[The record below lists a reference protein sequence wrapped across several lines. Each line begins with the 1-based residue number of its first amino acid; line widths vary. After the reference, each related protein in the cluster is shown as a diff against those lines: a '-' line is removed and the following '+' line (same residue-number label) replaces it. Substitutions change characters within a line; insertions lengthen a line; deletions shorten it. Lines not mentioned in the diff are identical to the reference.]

1 MARRAIYVRYSLTID
16 EQANSAAR
24 ALASALAADPVPGVR
39 ELYPGLASTYVEWD
53 PNQVSD
59 RVIDRWLGRALSE
72 PAPREQEAARDLAI
86 PIRYDGAD
94 LDDVSRETGLAK
106 ADVVRA
112 HRGARYT
119 VLAVGA
125 GPGQPFLG
133 INSAVIDV
141 ARRSTPRFKV
151 PDRSVA
157 IAGRLT
163 TVYRGAIAGGW
174 NLIGTALMAFYDPNR
189 DDPCLFHPG
198 DRVSF
203 IEGPPRV
210 AADVQALIMLPEQ
223 PAFPALRVEK
233 AGPLD
238 LVVDKRRTG
247 VAGFGLAESG
257 PMDPASANWANELV
271 GNPRALPVL
280 ESTLTGPT
288 LIALRPLRIA
298 VFGPGTRLEIN
309 GDNVNGG
316 AVEVSRGARI
326 RVRPNRD
333 GARGYL
339 AIAGGI
345 ESRHYLGCA
354 SADMSGLIGRKLAD
368 GDVLGAGGA
377 ISHVRTGVEVRARKY
392 AAAMKDSSGLPI
404 RLIRGPQY
412 SREAHRALTDSA
424 FTVTTGD
431 RSGVR
436 FEGPPV
442 PGGEL
447 LSESPPL
454 GTVQVTPAGSPI
466 ILMNDRQR
474 SAGYFKPGVVCA
486 ADLPR
491 VAQLRPGSRVRF
503 AFLDQGERR
512 WYIDQS

>member
-1 MARRAIYVRYSLTID
+1 MARRGIYVRYSLTID
-16 EQANSAAR
+16 EHANRAAR
-24 ALASALAADPVPGVR
+24 ALACILASRPVPGLR
-39 ELYPGLASTYVEWD
+39 EVYPGLASTYVEWD
-53 PNQVSD
+53 PDQVSG
-59 RVIDRWLGRALSE
+59 RVIDRWLRVALSQ
-72 PAPREQEAARDLAI
+72 PPVDEQESTRDLVI

-94 LDDVSRETGLAK
+94 LEDVSRRTGLAP
-106 ADVVRA
+106 ADVVGA
-112 HRGARYT
+112 HRGTRYT

-125 GPGQPFLG
+125 APGQPFLG
-133 INSAVIDV
+133 INHAAIDV

-151 PDRSVA
+151 PDCSVA

-163 TVYRGAIAGGW
+163 TVYRGTLPGGW
-174 NLIGTALMAFYDPNR
+174 NLIGTALTAFYDPHR

-203 IEGPPRV
+203 IEGPT
-210 AADVQALIMLPEQ
+210 AATAEVQPLIMLPEE
-223 PAFPALRVEK
+223 PVFPALRVEK

-247 VAGFGLAESG
+247 VAHLGLAESG
-257 PMDPASANWANELV
+257 PMDPVSAGLANELV
-271 GNPRALPVL
+271 GNPRTFPVV
-280 ESTLTGPT
+280 ESTLAGPT
-288 LIALRPLRIA
+288 LTALGTLRIA
-298 VFGPGTRLEIN
+298 AFGLGTLLEID
-309 GDNVNGG
+309 GENVGLG
-316 AVEVSRGARI
+316 TVQVSPGARI
-326 RVRPNRD
+326 RVRANRD

-345 ESRHYLGCA
+345 QSRRYLGCA
-354 SADMSGLIGRKLAD
+354 SADEPGLIGRKLAD
-368 GDVLGAGGA
+368 GDVLGVGGTVWHA
-377 ISHVRTGVEVRARKY
+377 RTGVEARARMY
-392 AAAMKDSSGLPI
+392 AATMKSSRGLPI

-412 SREAHRALTDSA
+412 SYEAHRALTDST

-436 FEGPPV
+436 LDGPPV

-454 GTVQVTPAGSPI
+454 GSLQVTPAGSPI

-474 SAGYFKPGVVCA
+474 SAGYSKPAVVCP

-491 VAQLRPGSRVRF
+491 VAQLRPGSQVHF
-503 AFLDQGERR
+503 TFLDRAPTE
-512 WYIDQS
+512 WYIDQN

>member
-1 MARRAIYVRYSLTID
+1 MARRGIYVRYSLTID
-16 EQANSAAR
+16 EGANHAAR
-24 ALASALAADPVPGVR
+24 VLARILVSDPVAGLR
-39 ELYPGLASTYVEWD
+39 EVYPGLASTYIEWD
-53 PNQVSD
+53 PDQVSV
-59 RVIDRWLGRALSE
+59 RAVDRWLGRAISQS
-72 PAPREQEAARDLAI
+72 PAGEQDSARNLVI

-94 LDDVSRETGLAK
+94 LEDVSRRTCLAP
-106 ADVVRA
+106 ADVAEA
-112 HRGARYT
+112 HSGTRYT

-125 GPGQPFLG
+125 APGQPLLG
-133 INSAVIDV
+133 INQAAIDV
-141 ARRSTPRFKV
+141 ARRSTPRLKV

-163 TVYRGAIAGGW
+163 TVYRGELAGGW
-174 NLIGTALMAFYDPNR
+174 NLIGTALTAFYDPNR

-203 IEGPPRV
+203 VEGPAAV
-210 AADVQALIMLPEQ
+210 TADVRPLIMLPEE
-223 PAFPALRVEK
+223 PAFPALQVEK

-247 VAGFGLAESG
+247 VAHLGLAESG
-257 PMDPASANWANELV
+257 PMDPGSAGWANELV
-271 GNPRALPVL
+271 GNPRTLPVL
-280 ESTLTGPT
+280 ESTLTGPRLT
-288 LIALRPLRIA
+288 ALRSLRIA
-298 VFGPGTRLEIN
+298 AFGLGTVLEIN
-309 GDNVNGG
+309 GENVGPG
-316 AVEVSRGARI
+316 AVQVSPGARI

-333 GARGYL
+333 GVRGYL
-339 AIAGGI
+339 AVAGGI
-345 ESRHYLGCA
+345 ESRHYMGCA
-354 SADMSGLIGRKLAD
+354 SADVSGLIGRKLAD
-368 GDVLGAGGA
+368 GDVIGVGSA
-377 ISHVRTGVEVRARKY
+377 ISQVQTGVAVRARAY
-392 AAAMKDSSGLPI
+392 AATMKNSRGLPI

-412 SREAHRALTDSA
+412 SHEARHALTAST

-436 FEGPPV
+436 LEGPSV

-454 GTVQVTPAGSPI
+454 GSVQVTPAGSPI

-474 SAGYFKPGVVCA
+474 SAGYSKPAVVCP

-491 VAQLRPGSRVRF
+491 VAQLRPGNQVQF
-503 AFLDQGERR
+503 TFLDLGETR